1 MNTVGTLPYR
11 GTVGRYR
18 TVGTYGTYG
27 TYGTVGTYGTY
38 GRYQTV
44 TELPELLPG
53 KGKERGKMLARTD
66 TEA

>member
-1 MNTVGTLPYR
+1 MKLEYPDKVGLVNTVGTLPYR

-18 TVGTYGTYG
+18 
-27 TYGTVGTYGTY
+27 TVGTYGTY

-53 KGKERGKMLARTD
+53 KGKDRGKMLARTD
-66 TEA
+66 KET

>member
-1 MNTVGTLPYR
+1 MNTVTG
-11 GTVGRYR
+11 GTVGTVP

-27 TYGTVGTYGTY
+27 SS
-38 GRYQTV
+38 TV